1 MMLSDR
7 EEEERNKGEQYFAL
21 IGEDGMMLF
30 FKNIQ
35 IRDQRR
41 KQVIILCIYITV

>member
-21 IGEDGMMLF
+21 IGEDEMMVF

-35 IRDQRR
+35 IRDQR
-41 KQVIILCIYITV
+41 I